1 MMENIIKVEC
11 LILIIK
17 FQISLIS
24 YLNYLNNLRI
34 IFILQ
39 IIHLQFGINI
49 FSSFISFTLK

>member
-39 IIHLQFGINI
+39 IIHL
-49 FSSFISFTLK
+49 